1 MVKSGTQCLAHHI
14 ILVKADLLSR
24 MSGMSLQKNVLG
36 TPLRTCSRDPLTGF
50 FRNGCC
56 ETDGEDAGEHT
67 ACVHVTAE
75 FLDFQKRIGND
86 LSTPRPEF
94 GFVGLEPGNQ
104 WCVCA
109 ARWVQA
115 HQAGIAAP
123 LVLEATHEG
132 LLDYLPLETLKRYEF
147 KN

>member
-1 MVKSGTQCLAHHI
+1 
-14 ILVKADLLSR
+14 
-24 MSGMSLQKNVLG
+24 MSLQKNVLG

-67 ACVHVTAE
+67 ACVQVTAE
-75 FLDFQKRIGND
+75 FLEFQRRVGND

-94 GFVGLEPGNQ
+94 GFVGLKPGNQ

-115 HQAGIAAP
+115 HQAGVAAP
-123 LVLEATHEG
+123 LILEATHES
-132 LLDYLPLETLKRYEF
+132 LLDYLPLETLKNYEA
-147 KN
+147 KS

>member
-1 MVKSGTQCLAHHI
+1 
-14 ILVKADLLSR
+14 
-24 MSGMSLQKNVLG
+24 MSLQKNVLG

-56 ETDGEDAGEHT
+56 ETDEEDAGEHT
-67 ACVHVTAE
+67 ACVRVTPE
-75 FLDFQKRIGND
+75 FLEFQKRVGND

-94 GFVGLEPGNQ
+94 GFQGLKPGNQ

-115 HQAGIAAP
+115 HQAGIIAP
-123 LVLEATHEG
+123 LVLEATHES
-132 LLDYLPLETLKRYEF
+132 LLDYLPLETLRLHAVPLE
-147 KN
+147 

>member
-1 MVKSGTQCLAHHI
+1 
-14 ILVKADLLSR
+14 
-24 MSGMSLQKNVLG
+24 MSLQKNVLG

-67 ACVHVTAE
+67 ACVQVTAE
-75 FLDFQKRIGND
+75 FLEFQRAVGND

-94 GFVGLEPGNQ
+94 GFPGLKPGNQ

-123 LVLEATHEG
+123 LVLEATHES
-132 LLDYLPLETLKRYEF
+132 LLDYLPLETLRRAAV

>member
-1 MVKSGTQCLAHHI
+1 
-14 ILVKADLLSR
+14 
-24 MSGMSLQKNVLG
+24 
-36 TPLRTCSRDPLTGF
+36 
-50 FRNGCC
+50 
-56 ETDGEDAGEHT
+56 
-67 ACVHVTAE
+67 VHVTAE